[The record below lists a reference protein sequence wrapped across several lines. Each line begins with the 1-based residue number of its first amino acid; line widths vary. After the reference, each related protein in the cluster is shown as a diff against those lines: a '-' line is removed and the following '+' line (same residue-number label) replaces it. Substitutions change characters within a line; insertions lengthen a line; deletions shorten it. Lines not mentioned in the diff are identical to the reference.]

1 VPNLSEVMSVSDFEL
16 ESPAAVKEVPAKD
29 TPPDLLSNPVV
40 YVVEDEPVA
49 AEAIAMTIKT
59 MGIEPLVFH
68 NPARFWESFVAAYP
82 RAKLLVTDYLM
93 SPFNGLELIQRCKQI
108 EPGLKTILYSGYVD
122 EGIMASAVVKPDK
135 FLLKPVKMSVLIE
148 TVRNLLGD

>member
-16 ESPAAVKEVPAKD
+16 KSHAAVKEVPAKD

-135 FLLKPVKMSVLIE
+135 FLLKPVKTNVLIE